1 METQT
6 RHNMEHREVQTLKM
20 RNQKILKD
28 FRSWKYRD
36 NKQETTDDKSLT
48 KLKINNNANTKLWV
62 TDPGQ

>member
-6 RHNMEHREVQTLKM
+6 RQNMEHREVQTLKT

-36 NKQETTDDKSLT
+36 KKQVTTDDKSLM

>member
-1 METQT
+1 MEMQT
-6 RHNMEHREVQTLKM
+6 RQNMEHREVQTLKT

-36 NKQETTDDKSLT
+36 KKQVTTDDKSLT

>member
-6 RHNMEHREVQTLKM
+6 RHNMEHREVQTLKT

-36 NKQETTDDKSLT
+36 KKQVTTDDKSLT